1 VPVDPDWE
9 EGRKLMNTFRH
20 ALVFVGTLLG
30 VAFVVCEGVAWL
42 AADATGGFSTRS
54 GSIGAFD
61 NAAVEWIL
69 VGFML
74 IAGLSFVAHYHA
86 LTGKP
91 AAYFRSSEIRF
102 FLMVCGVSIGLATAL
117 VWSRVGGAFSETLR
131 TVAFQT
137 VSLCSTTGY
146 TTTDYEPWPI
156 AVKLLLLV
164 LMVMGACAG
173 STSGAIKSIRVVV
186 VAKMLARQFRLLLL
200 PSMVQRIRI
209 DGEVVEEARASE
221 AMAYIVLYLL
231 LLCLLTLVLSLFS
244 PDMLTAASAV
254 IACLGGVGP
263 GMAAAGPVE
272 TYAQFP
278 AIAKLVLIFA
288 MLLGRLEIYCCL
300 ALFAPSFWKR

>member
-42 AADATGGFSTRS
+42 AADAAVVQLDFLYLAS
-54 GSIGAFD
+54 ACFAV
-61 NAAVEWIL
+61 AAISWFISRGRRAEYHRRDAMIL
-69 VGFML
+69 VVLAWVITGLVGALPYLITGTCSRFIDAAFESFSGF
-74 IAGLSFVAHYHA
+74 
-86 LTGKP
+86 T
-91 AAYFRSSEIRF
+91 
-102 FLMVCGVSIGLATAL
+102 
-117 VWSRVGGAFSETLR
+117 
-131 TVAFQT
+131 
-137 VSLCSTTGY
+137 TTG
-146 TTTDYEPWPI
+146 
-156 AVKLLLLV
+156 
-164 LMVMGACAG
+164 
-173 STSGAIKSIRVVV
+173 
-186 VAKMLARQFRLLLL
+186 
-200 PSMVQRIRI
+200 
-209 DGEVVEEARASE
+209 AS
-221 AMAYIVLYLL
+221 
-231 LLCLLTLVLSLFS
+231 VLSDVEQLPHAVLFWRSLTHFLGGVGILIMFIAILPFAGAGGVQLFS

-254 IACLGGVGP
+254 VACLGGVGP